1 MESRQKKN
9 GEHNFDL
16 KGKGIQNLDTEK
28 KNRKLEKGKGGG
40 KNNFSEQNLSHV
52 YFTPQIALPHS
63 LQLDL

>member
-28 KNRKLEKGKGGG
+28 KNRKLEKGKR
-40 KNNFSEQNLSHV
+40 
-52 YFTPQIALPHS
+52 QIY
-63 LQLDL
+63 